1 MTISCINFNKGVP
14 VLELNRDAFY
24 GAIEHFINA
33 FATTRPMGAARGK
46 RNVPKEIVRLHITR
60 RLHRWSV

>member
-1 MTISCINFNKGVP
+1 MTISCFNFNKGVP

-46 RNVPKEIVRLHITR
+46 MLGSKGISN
-60 RLHRWSV
+60 